1 MNTSQVRQ
9 RRAVFAALA
18 CVLALTGAA
27 LSACGSDDAA
37 ARVSSSSAENEADG
51 ANGANDAH
59 AKAHA
64 SDARVALYS
73 TMRSLW
79 GQHME
84 WTYATVLAF
93 AADAP
98 ELHPTIDRLL
108 ANQSDIGDAVAT
120 YYGPEAGD
128 QLTELLTTHI
138 SEAVPVL
145 TAAKAGDKAAL
156 GKAVTAWYANARD
169 IADFLAGANP
179 GWDRAEMRQMMR
191 GHIDQTITYASDVI
205 GGNYEAAIR
214 DYGVAE
220 SHMFEMAD
228 MLSHGIVDQF
238 PDRF

>member
-1 MNTSQVRQ
+1 MTTSRVR
-9 RRAVFAALA
+9 RRRSSVAALTCA
-18 CVLALTGAA
+18 LALTGTA
-27 LSACGSDDAA
+27 LVACDSGDASARAST
-37 ARVSSSSAENEADG
+37 SSADARNNAP
-51 ANGANDAH
+51 ADAH
-59 AKAHA
+59 AALHA
-64 SDARVALYS
+64 DDGRIALYS

-93 AADAP
+93 ATDGP
-98 ELHPTIDRLL
+98 ELQPTIDRLL
-108 ANQSDIGDAVAT
+108 ENQSDIGEAIAT
-120 YYGPEAGD
+120 FYGPDAGD

-138 SEAVPVL
+138 EEAVPVL

-179 GWDRAEMRQMMR
+179 GWERADLRQMMR

-205 GGNYEAAIR
+205 GGDYAAAIR

-228 MLSHGIVDQF
+228 MLSHGIADQF
-238 PDRF
+238 PDKL